1 MKDKVRL
8 EVLLPVTRERYEF
21 RVPLDVTVEEG
32 AQLIASIIASRE
44 PIRYEASAGAGL
56 MHLEGPGAGIE
67 LHPLETFRAIMEC
80 GEITDGTR
88 LALV

>member
-8 EVLLPVTRERYEF
+8 EVMLPVTREFHEF
-21 RVPLDVTVEEG
+21 RVPLDLTVEEG

-44 PIRYEASAGAGL
+44 PTRYEASSGVGL

-67 LHPLETFRAIMEC
+67 LHPLETFRVIVEC
-80 GEITDGTR
+80 GEITDGSR
-88 LALV
+88 LALI